1 MENNFIYEDSPKVF
15 LKSKLKT
22 MAFLQDK
29 YKEVLELGQTFA
41 VTDGSVEEKDG
52 VLHVGGTTQ
61 TQYQKDAM
69 WNAIKKADGS
79 EAPTDIVADIKVEN
93 TDYYHMHTVGK
104 GETLGK
110 IAKHYFD
117 DAMKYK
123 EIFAANTDKLKS
135 ADVIHPDQELVIPNI
150 A

>member
-1 MENNFIYEDSPKVF
+1 
-15 LKSKLKT
+15 

-29 YKEVLELGQTFA
+29 YKEVLELGQKFE
-41 VTDGSVEEKDG
+41 VKEGSVEEKDG
-52 VLHVGGTTQ
+52 VLHVGGTAH
-61 TQYQKDAM
+61 TQYQKNAM
-69 WNAIKKADGS
+69 WDAIKKAGNS
-79 EAPTDIVADIKVEN
+79 EAPTDIVANIKVEN
-93 TDYYHMHTVGK
+93 TDYYHMHTVEK

-110 IAKHYFD
+110 IAKHYYG

-135 ADVIHPDQELVIPNI
+135 ADVIFPDQELVIPNI